1 MIISYFGHS
10 FLLIKGKE
18 YSIALDPYGDIGLK
32 IPCVSADFVFC
43 SHEHYDHNN
52 ASAVK
57 NAKRVMENNSFKI
70 IKSFHD
76 DKGGL
81 LRGTN
86 DILLFSLDGI
96 KIAFMGDYGESDN
109 PKIINLLSGVDIL
122 FIPIGGTYT
131 IDAKTA
137 KYYIEKIKPKTVI
150 PIHYKINGSTVDI
163 DKIDEFLKLVD
174 GYKTVASPYNYNNDS
189 GVLVI
194 APNKEI

>member
-1 MIISYFGHS
+1 
-10 FLLIKGKE
+10 
-18 YSIALDPYGDIGLK
+18 
-32 IPCVSADFVFC
+32 
-43 SHEHYDHNN
+43 
-52 ASAVK
+52 
-57 NAKRVMENNSFKI
+57 
-70 IKSFHD
+70 
-76 DKGGL
+76 
-81 LRGTN
+81 
-86 DILLFSLDGI
+86 
-96 KIAFMGDYGESDN
+96 MGDYGESDN
-109 PKIINLLSGVDIL
+109 PKIINLLSGVDVL